1 MIQLER
7 SPLAAMKSFDLA
19 QSKINNYINKI
30 IKFLKDNSYK
40 DSKEMSGAGNADDTV
55 IGLKKSRISYC
66 MCIIYPTMCCA
77 VLSHLV
83 VPNSLQPHGL

>member
-7 SPLAAMKSFDLA
+7 SPLAAMKSFDLV

-30 IKFLKDNSYK
+30 IKFKKDNK
-40 DSKEMSGAGNADDTV
+40 DSKEMSGARNADDTV
-55 IGLKKSRISYC
+55 IGLKKSRISHC